1 MLNDTAIPADNSL
14 ANITTMDDGNKYISS
29 YVIKNHGLDV
39 FQKIHATAI
48 IVLPFIGFIVAC
60 ALIPVYG
67 FSNLTFILFLVFYFM
82 TMVLGITVGFHRMLA
97 HRSFTTSNSI
107 RALLTVFG
115 CMAAQGSPVY
125 WVSNH
130 RRHHQFSDKPLDP
143 HSPHYNQ
150 EKNLTHWQGFFHSHF
165 GWMFNHDLTNSA
177 RYAKD
182 ILKDKTVMSVGRHY
196 FFWVALGILLP
207 PAIAGAIEGTLSAAI
222 MAFLWGSMARLF
234 LSFHATS
241 SVNSICHLTGH
252 QRYKTMD
259 GSRNNAW
266 LSIIT
271 GGESW
276 HNNHHAFPYSARFG
290 LRWYQLDIGYL
301 SIVLM
306 ESVGLVSKVKRV
318 K

>member
-306 ESVGLVSKVKRV
+306 ESIGLVSNVKRV